1 MNRIKEIRKSKK
13 LTLKQVSKETGIS
26 VSSLSA
32 YEKQEDDK
40 GYRKPKIE
48 NWIKLAD
55 FFNVSVSYLQGISNI
70 KEPVKLDNIKDW
82 RDWFK
87 HLGVNRDDFA
97 HGTLT
102 EKSMQIIDKE
112 TPALFNEINIY
123 EFTLLKKA
131 IFNKTRGKSLK
142 EYEKVA
148 DSISDSIKMSDI
160 TEFTRNA
167 FKIALKALDGDKK
180 AEACYKDISK
190 IIDHYFGYDKFGF

>member
-1 MNRIKEIRKSKK
+1 MKQFH
-13 LTLKQVSKETGIS
+13 TLLLLLFSPHRSDYIS
-26 VSSLSA
+26 
-32 YEKQEDDK
+32 
-40 GYRKPKIE
+40 
-48 NWIKLAD
+48 
-55 FFNVSVSYLQGISNI
+55 
-70 KEPVKLDNIKDW
+70 
-82 RDWFK
+82 
-87 HLGVNRDDFA
+87 HLVY
-97 HGTLT
+97 T
-102 EKSMQIIDKE
+102 MQIIDKE